1 MTLNEAK
8 KDYAARLTAAGVPFT
23 KLTAGTISFE
33 GFGYGRAIFVTVHG
47 ADFPVG
53 CGPSS
58 YLDGVPKPSE
68 GGYVPKA
75 GHDCRWGGSKFLCRV
90 E

>member
-23 KLTAGTISFE
+23 KMTARTISFE
-33 GFGYGRAIFVTVHG
+33 GFGYGCATFVTVHG

-53 CGPSS
+53 SGPES
-58 YLDGVPKPSE
+58 YIDGVPKPSE
-68 GGYVPKA
+68 GGYVPEA
-75 GHDCRWGGSKFLCRV
+75 GDDCKCGGVKPTCRFS
-90 E
+90 